1 MQATIGCLSRIVS
14 RTLVNNVVNGKEAS
28 SSSNSNVSQ
37 QPTRNLTH
45 SASAQSVPTNEIAE
59 DFDSGHDHARLLTA
73 VSGFPKSKGGY
84 NIDHILKVIVII
96 EKYHYHLIVHIL
108 FLRVQTYHDQY
119 DSIFQGQIGDDAYF
133 TARHVDDWT
142 NGGTSAGRA
151 VTIPS
156 PDHTASNPP
165 SPLSSSPSTVPSAES
180 LRSRINSHRRNSISV
195 GDDRVHSVEQL
206 LNPLNISEN
215 SITSTRTSSSLNGLP
230 TTSTHPRLRHCSS
243 NSADVIGVADGVG
256 GWRQYGIDPGQF
268 SFRLMQ
274 SCERLVTS
282 GYFASN
288 QPARLLAQ
296 GFSEM
301 QQCKKPVIGSS
312 TACVAMLSHADG
324 KVRKQINNSK
334 AKELLPENV

>member
-1 MQATIGCLSRIVS
+1 MPIPTPDH
-14 RTLVNNVVNGKEAS
+14 AS
-28 SSSNSNVSQ
+28 SS
-37 QPTRNLTH
+37 
-45 SASAQSVPTNEIAE
+45 
-59 DFDSGHDHARLLTA
+59 
-73 VSGFPKSKGGY
+73 
-84 NIDHILKVIVII
+84 
-96 EKYHYHLIVHIL
+96 
-108 FLRVQTYHDQY
+108 
-119 DSIFQGQIGDDAYF
+119 
-133 TARHVDDWT
+133 
-142 NGGTSAGRA
+142 
-151 VTIPS
+151 
-156 PDHTASNPP
+156 PP

-180 LRSRINSHRRNSISV
+180 LRSRINSHRRNSVSV

-215 SITSTRTSSSLNGLP
+215 SGITSNRTSSSLNGLP

-274 SCERLVTS
+274 SCERLVNS

-301 QQCKKPVIGSS
+301 QQNKKPVIGSS

-324 KVRKQINNSK
+324 KVYKLKN
-334 AKELLPENV
+334 

>member
-1 MQATIGCLSRIVS
+1 M
-14 RTLVNNVVNGKEAS
+14 
-28 SSSNSNVSQ
+28 
-37 QPTRNLTH
+37 
-45 SASAQSVPTNEIAE
+45 
-59 DFDSGHDHARLLTA
+59 
-73 VSGFPKSKGGY
+73 
-84 NIDHILKVIVII
+84 
-96 EKYHYHLIVHIL
+96 
-108 FLRVQTYHDQY
+108 
-119 DSIFQGQIGDDAYF
+119 
-133 TARHVDDWT
+133 
-142 NGGTSAGRA
+142 
-151 VTIPS
+151 
-156 PDHTASNPP
+156 
-165 SPLSSSPSTVPSAES
+165 
-180 LRSRINSHRRNSISV
+180 

-206 LNPLNISEN
+206 LNPLTINEN
-215 SITSTRTSSSLNGLP
+215 GTSPNNASSSLNGLP
-230 TTSTHPRLRHCSS
+230 TTSNHPRLRHCSS

-324 KVRKQINNSK
+324 KVRYENECIYTNTQGGILYPISNEITFNIQNIF
-334 AKELLPENV
+334 EL